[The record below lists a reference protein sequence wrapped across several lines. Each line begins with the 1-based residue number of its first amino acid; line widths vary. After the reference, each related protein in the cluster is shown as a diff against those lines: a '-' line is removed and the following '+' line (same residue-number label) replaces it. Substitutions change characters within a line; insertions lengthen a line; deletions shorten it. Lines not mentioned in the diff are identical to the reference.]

1 MSGKSVNFNDKKKK
15 KEFYKYKKVTS
26 IDAVDVN
33 KIVVS

>member
-26 IDAVDVN
+26 IDAVDVS
-33 KIVVS
+33 KILIS

>member
-1 MSGKSVNFNDKKKK
+1 MTKKKKK

-33 KIVVS
+33 KILVS

>member
-1 MSGKSVNFNDKKKK
+1 MTKKKK

-33 KIVVS
+33 EILVS